1 MTCRPR
7 PLAAL
12 AIVLAAALPAAAIEF
27 TSQDE
32 IDAVMAQDL
41 NGDGKKELIYQSGRT
56 LTILFYKEPRGY
68 TIKEET
74 KAEFQLPPGVAAYAF
89 GDVDGKPG
97 AELVAL
103 TGGGVLAWRFADN
116 KIVEPAFEPLAVST
130 AFEGATLEKPRPR
143 DFLRDLDGDGDLDLV
158 VPRKGFLAFYV
169 QATPGEFELSQKVPV
184 DMEATIAMGGG
195 AFDNRLVRAVSFP
208 QFWLSDF
215 DADGKT
221 DLMYFDGALLRIHGR
236 DGNGLFSSAPTRVF
250 DFNKFIQ
257 RRRKRRDLF
266 DFYREVSPEIAD
278 VDGDKRADV
287 AIMLPGK
294 GKVGVF
300 RAAGEKPYTE
310 GSVVTLSGWTFRR
323 EGIPMMRDLNHDGRP
338 DLILLNIPKLGFWDI
353 LEIFFSRKL
362 EVKTFF
368 YLARADGTYPE
379 ADGEF
384 AVTVP
389 LILSVTRETQR
400 IETPFLMAFGDVNG
414 DGLDDLITKEK
425 DEYVDI
431 RFGNTKNVF
440 NGNVDRTIKVRDTR
454 GMAAEPPL
462 VTDLNGDGLDDIIL
476 HHQDFEQKLY
486 VLEVI
491 RTKKE

>member
-1 MTCRPR
+1 MNCRPR
-7 PLAAL
+7 LPAAL
-12 AIVLAAALPAAAIEF
+12 AFALAAALPAPALEF
-27 TSQDE
+27 TSQEE
-32 IDAVMAQDL
+32 IDAVLAQDL
-41 NGDGKKELIYQSGRT
+41 NGDGKKELIWQAGRT

-68 TIKEET
+68 SFKEET
-74 KAEFQLPPGVAAYAF
+74 KAEFQLPPGAAAYAF

-97 AELVAL
+97 AELVTL
-103 TGGGVLAWRFADN
+103 TGGGVLAWRFEGN
-116 KIVEPAFEPLAVST
+116 RIVEPALEPLAVAT

-143 DFLRDLDGDGDLDLV
+143 DFLRDLDADGDLDLV
-158 VPRKGFLAFYV
+158 VPRKGFLAFYA

-184 DMEATIAMGGG
+184 EMEATIAMGGG
-195 AFDNRLVRAVSFP
+195 VFENRLVRAVSFP

-215 DADGKT
+215 DADGKS
-221 DLMYFDGALLRIHGR
+221 DLMYFDGAVLRVHGR
-236 DGNGLFSSAPTRVF
+236 DAQGLFSSAPTRVF
-250 DFNKFIQ
+250 DFNKFVK
-257 RRRKRRDLF
+257 RRRKRRDVF

-300 RAAGEKPYTE
+300 RAAGAKPYTD
-310 GSVVTLSGWTFRR
+310 GSVVALTGWTFRR
-323 EGIPMMRDLNHDGRP
+323 EGIPMMRDLNRDGRP
-338 DLILLNIPKLGFWDI
+338 DLVLLNIPQLGFWDI

-368 YLARADGTYPE
+368 YLARADGTFPQ

-389 LILSVTRETQR
+389 LILSVTRESQR
-400 IETPFLMAFGDVNG
+400 IETPFMMAFGDLNG
-414 DGLDDLITKEK
+414 DGLDDLLTKEK
-425 DEYVDI
+425 DDRLDV
-431 RFGNTKNVF
+431 RLGNRGGVF
-440 NGNVDRTIKVRDTR
+440 NKGVDRSIEVRDTR

-462 VTDLNGDGLDDIIL
+462 ITDLNGDGLDDIVL
-476 HHQDFEQKLY
+476 HHQDFEQKIY
-486 VLEVI
+486 VLEVL